1 LRKPF
6 LIEPALIE
14 SEAFAER
21 GAVMQAVE
29 PSKVHLPHWLGAT
42 VAASGGLGLLLL
54 SFLDSS
60 FLPFPTLN
68 DFLLITLSVRS
79 PIRMPYYA
87 AMATLGA
94 MLGGLVLYG
103 IARKGEEALVRKH
116 AASAK
121 AERAHAWVR
130 RNGFV
135 TVLLAALL
143 PPPFPFKVIIFAAG
157 ALEMPMSV
165 FIPAM
170 LVARLIRFFGEGI
183 LAVKYGPAALPYLLA
198 HKVGMSASSLAIGL
212 AFYLAVHFAFRAAK
226 DKQA

>member
-1 LRKPF
+1 
-6 LIEPALIE
+6 
-14 SEAFAER
+14 
-21 GAVMQAVE
+21 MQAAE
-29 PSKVHLPHWLGAT
+29 PPKVHLPHWLGAT
-42 VAASGGLGLLLL
+42 VAASGGLGLLAL

-94 MLGGLVLYG
+94 MLGGLALYG
-103 IARKGEEALVRKH
+103 IARKGEEALLRKH
-116 AASAK
+116 VSAK

-143 PPPFPFKVIIFAAG
+143 PPPFPFKIIIFAAG
-157 ALEMPMSV
+157 ALEMPLSV

-198 HKVGMSASSLAIGL
+198 HKVGMAVGGLAIGL
-212 AFYLAVHFAFRAAK
+212 AFYLAVHFAFRPVK
-226 DKQA
+226 DKQT

>member
-1 LRKPF
+1 
-6 LIEPALIE
+6 
-14 SEAFAER
+14 
-21 GAVMQAVE
+21 MQAVE
-29 PSKVHLPHWLGAT
+29 PSKLHLPHWLGAT
-42 VAASGGLGLLLL
+42 VAASGGLGLLVL
-54 SFLDSS
+54 SFFDSS

-103 IARKGEEALVRKH
+103 IARKGEEALVRKRP
-116 AASAK
+116 SAK

-157 ALEMPMSV
+157 ALEMPLSV

-198 HKVGMSASSLAIGL
+198 HKVGMAVSSLAIGL
-212 AFYLAVHFAFRAAK
+212 AFYLAVHFAFRPAK
-226 DKQA
+226 DMQA

>member
-1 LRKPF
+1 
-6 LIEPALIE
+6 
-14 SEAFAER
+14 
-21 GAVMQAVE
+21 MQAAE

-103 IARKGEEALVRKH
+103 VARTGEEALLRKR
-116 AASAK
+116 ASPK

-157 ALEMPMSV
+157 ALEMPLSV

-170 LVARLIRFFGEGI
+170 LLARLLRFFGEGI
-183 LAVKYGPAALPYLLA
+183 LAVKYGPAALPFLLA
-198 HKVGMSASSLAIGL
+198 HKLATSAGSLLIAL
-212 AFYLAVHFAFRAAK
+212 AFYLAVHFAFRPAK
-226 DKQA
+226 SKQD